1 MRRTRVALRS
11 VTTGLTILVLAA
23 ACSSGGGS
31 GDGDAGGPTTTAAPA
46 GFTVLDQSDGQ
57 LEVATGAFRV
67 RIFLDPFRMD
77 AAGGDGSAAVENR
90 ASFFVEGDG
99 LYVVRGGEEVGV
111 ERARVRHLGA
121 DAVELG
127 VRFADG
133 GRGAVTLTAETAGT
147 VGVELRA
154 HDAGDVTAWGER
166 LDLSPREQIYGLTE
180 RINSDL
186 IDSEVVPTDEGTLNR
201 VGEVVTM
208 SVTPTIS
215 AYAPFYQSSA
225 GYGLLVDGTMQGTY
239 DVGATEP
246 DRLQFEFAAE
256 PGAGGGR
263 FFLFHGPDGPAIL
276 DGYTAL
282 TGRPPTAPD
291 VVFRHWRGRDEIPPG
306 EPVEV
311 DGVAMNPT
319 VAAEIQ
325 EYDERGLSSPGVYH
339 FDRPW
344 ATGPEG
350 YGALAFDPERFPN
363 AADMLRVLHDRGWHP
378 TVWISNWAIGARGEE
393 ARRLGYLAPGSDR
406 AIDFTNPDAAAWFR
420 DDLRAFLEGPEGRY
434 VDGLFLDRSDE
445 PDVPGEASDV
455 YADGRTGAEVHNA
468 YPVLFQQNVRQVLD
482 EVRPDAGFAIARAA
496 YTGTAGLVMTWGGD
510 THSRD
515 GFQIPETPAT
525 GPSTDLGLRSV
536 LVSIQRAA
544 YLGLGLWGSD
554 IGGYSEFA
562 DREVFARWI
571 EVGAASPLMR
581 FHGKGTDLPWEMPT
595 TPRDDTA
602 MTEIYRRYTDLHDGL
617 APYLADLAAEEHE
630 TGLTPVRP
638 LAFAWPEE
646 PDALDRWDEWLLGDD
661 LLVAPV
667 WQSGAREREVWFPPG
682 RWVDWWDHDVVVEG
696 PATRTVEAP
705 LDTLPL
711 YAAEGSDLLG

>member
-1 MRRTRVALRS
+1 MRRVAVAL
-11 VTTGLTILVLAA
+11 VVLLLAP
-23 ACSSGGGS
+23 ACSSGRGPGT
-31 GDGDAGGPTTTAAPA
+31 GDDAGSATTSTAAPA
-46 GFTVLDQSDGQ
+46 GFSNVDQSDGQ
-57 LEVATGAFRV
+57 LEVGTGAFLIRMT
-67 RIFLDPFRMD
+67 LEPFRMD
-77 AAGGDGSAAVENR
+77 AAAGDGAAGESR
-90 ASFFVEGDG
+90 ASFLVEGDG
-99 LYVVRGGEEVGV
+99 LYVVRDGEEVGID
-111 ERARVRHLGA
+111 RARVRRAEPDTVDLA
-121 DAVELG
+121 

-133 GRGAVTLTAETAGT
+133 GRGSVTLTPTTART
-147 VGVELRA
+147 VHVALAVE
-154 HDAGDVTAWGER
+154 DPNGVTASGER
-166 LDLSPREQIYGLTE
+166 LDLFPQEQIYGLTE

-201 VGEVVTM
+201 RGEVVTM

-225 GYGLLVDGTMQGTY
+225 GYGLLVDGTMRGSY
-239 DVGATEP
+239 DVGATDP
-246 DRLQFEFAAE
+246 DTLQFEFEAA
-256 PGAGGGR
+256 PADAGGSFR
-263 FFLFHGPDGPAIL
+263 LMAGPDGPAIL
-276 DGYTAL
+276 DEYTAL
-282 TGRPPTAPD
+282 TGRPPTVPD
-291 VVFRHWRGRDEIPPG
+291 FVFQHWRGRDEILPG

-325 EYDERGLSSPGVYH
+325 EYEERGLSSPGVYH

-350 YGALAFDPERFPN
+350 YGELAFDPERFPN
-363 AADMLRVLHDRGWHP
+363 AAGMLRVLQDRGWHP
-378 TVWISNWAIGARGEE
+378 MVWISNWAIGLRGEE
-393 ARRLGYLAPGSDR
+393 ARRLGYLVPGSDR

-420 DDLRAFLEGPEGRY
+420 DGLRTFLEGPEGRY

-445 PDVPGEASDV
+445 PDVPSEASDV

-482 EVRPDAGFAIARAA
+482 GVRPEATFAIARAA

-515 GFQIPETPAT
+515 GFQIPETPAS

-571 EVGAASPLMR
+571 EVGAASHLMR

-595 TPRDDTA
+595 TPHDDAA

-638 LAFAWPEE
+638 LAFAWPGE

-682 RWVDWWDHDVVVEG
+682 RWVDWWDHDVVIEG
-696 PATRTVEAP
+696 PTARTVDAP